1 MQIWDLDRSQI
12 SNIISMSFD
21 TIRHRSTRV
30 RRPFKSPDKG
40 VNLRV
45 ESRRTSIEQR
55 RLASNIR

>member
-1 MQIWDLDRSQI
+1 MQIWNLDRSQI
-12 SNIISMSFD
+12 SNIISSSFD
-21 TIRHRSTRV
+21 MIRHCLTPIQ
-30 RRPFKSPDKG
+30 RPFKSPDKG

>member
-12 SNIISMSFD
+12 SNIISSSFD
-21 TIRHRSTRV
+21 MIRHRLTPI